1 LCRQRC
7 RELRWERLRAERLQV
22 DEVDKD
28 ELLEEAM
35 EEYGQAVLY
44 MAYSYVKDY
53 GLAEDIAQE
62 VFVKFYGKMDLFR
75 GESSLKTWLL
85 RITINQCKDHLKRWD
100 TRKILLSNKVLE
112 ILHERGDPE
121 LNAIE
126 GEKRR
131 ELNQKLLKLPVKY
144 REVLFLHYYQELK
157 VNEVADVLE
166 LNPNTV
172 KTRLRAGRERLYR
185 MYGEGRRYDG

>member
-1 LCRQRC
+1 MS
-7 RELRWERLRAERLQV
+7 AERLQ
-22 DEVDKD
+22 DGECDKD
-28 ELLEEAM
+28 ELLERAM

-62 VFVKFYGKMDLFR
+62 AFVKFYGKVDSFR

-100 TRKILLSNKVLE
+100 TRKILLTNKVTE

-121 LNAIE
+121 SKAIE
-126 GEKRR
+126 GEKRS
-131 ELNQKLLKLPVKY
+131 ELHLKLLKLPVKY
-144 REVLFLHYYQELK
+144 REVLFLYYYQELK
-157 VNEVADVLE
+157 VNEMADVLG
-166 LNPNTV
+166 LNPSTA
-172 KTRLRAGRERLYR
+172 KTRLKTGRERLYR
-185 MYGEGRRYDG
+185 MYGEGGRQDG